1 MVHGA
6 IVAVER
12 KNKEAWLGSGRV
24 GSGRVQVGSGRAGW
38 TLFFT
43 RLDPSLTV
51 FSLRRDYRAAYW
63 ALRFAG
69 ERFEQA
75 MLSLDKL
82 STSCD
87 AEYNWMLQ
95 IFSSSQ

>member
-12 KNKEAWLGSGRV
+12 KNKEAWL

-75 MLSLDKL
+75 MCHSINYHKK
-82 STSCD
+82 SCD